1 LEVKLPIYSSIAFR
15 TSSLPSDFVVIV
27 NGAKQTLKP
36 KPDSWGVILSV
47 EEDGIKAYEAERPA
61 DELDTL
67 DYWAELTPDG
77 KSVETLGRRNE

>member
-1 LEVKLPIYSSIAFR
+1 MKLPCYSSIAFR
-15 TSSLPSDFVVIV
+15 TSVLPPDFVVVI
-27 NGAKQTLKP
+27 NGVKQTLKP

-47 EEDGIKAYEAERPA
+47 EEDGIKTCDAERPA

-77 KSVETLGRRNE
+77 KSVKTLGRRNE